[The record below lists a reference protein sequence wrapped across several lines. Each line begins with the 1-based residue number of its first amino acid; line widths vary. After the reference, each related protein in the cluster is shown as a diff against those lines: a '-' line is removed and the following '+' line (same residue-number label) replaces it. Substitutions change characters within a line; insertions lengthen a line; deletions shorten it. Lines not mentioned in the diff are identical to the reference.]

1 MKIDIIIIIGFLSF
15 FNEAF
20 TDGIFYH
27 KYSEFA
33 VNNVQVSYR
42 SHSNV
47 QSHLMCLS
55 YCNRESNCQTV
66 NFNKETKACSLY
78 DSRIDTNNLVYQSS
92 SAVFVIK
99 GNPILRKRISRKN
112 SSE

>member
-1 MKIDIIIIIGFLSF
+1 MKIVKILIIGFLSF

-20 TDGIFYH
+20 TTGISYQ
-27 KYSEFA
+27 KYSEST
-33 VNNVQVSYR
+33 VNNGQVSYR

-55 YCNRESNCQTV
+55 YCNRESNCQTA

-78 DSRIDTNNLVYQSS
+78 DRRIDTNNLVSQSS
-92 SAVFVIK
+92 SAVFIIK
-99 GNPILRKRISRKN
+99 GN
-112 SSE
+112 